1 MPATRRFLLGL
12 LVVSGFATAAHA
24 DQGTLPPERT
34 QGTVTYV
41 TGGIGKDESD
51 AMKRAASN
59 YSLVIDMSS
68 PGGPSARAQY
78 VADVRVDIRD
88 QQGAMVLSLTTDG
101 PILLANL
108 PPGRYSVSATKNGA
122 SQQRDIVVGSGAR
135 PRVMFSFPE

>member
-1 MPATRRFLLGL
+1 MSATRRLLLGL

-24 DQGTLPPERT
+24 EEGTLPPERT

-51 AMKRAASN
+51 AMKRAASH

-68 PGGPSARAQY
+68 PAGPRAQY
-78 VADVRVDIRD
+78 VSDVKIDIRD
-88 QQGAMVLSLTTDG
+88 QKGAMVLGLTSDG

-108 PPGRYSVSATKNGA
+108 PPGRYTINAEKNGK
-122 SQQRDIVVGSGAR
+122 SQQRNVVVGSGSR
-135 PRVMFSFPE
+135 PRVAFSFPE